1 MKESLRH
8 RRLAAFTLVELLV
21 VIGIIAILV
30 ALLLPSLNTARN
42 QAKRVNCL
50 AHLQQCGQALVMYAN
65 QNKGFLPPRIPD
77 PGTAPN
83 YKFTLPQRGPGSGF
97 QNNPPMGV
105 ALMVPD
111 PYGFGPRILE
121 NNDVFF
127 CPSDDVRAPFR
138 TAPHMWGPHDQ
149 SLPVTP
155 PYTGITW
162 SMSYWQFYHPSGDA
176 VMAALASGK
185 LTAAQLGPQEP
196 YKMENFKLGIKQASA
211 RMVLADQYI
220 PVKWNASNSASIR
233 KQYQTYHKEGAN
245 ILYVD
250 GHAKFLRGG
259 QVEDYI
265 ERNNYQNNQFYYY
278 FLVAAANE
286 DP

>member
-1 MKESLRH
+1 MKDSLRH
-8 RRLAAFTLVELLV
+8 RSRAAFTLVELLV
-21 VIGIIAILV
+21 VIGIIAVLV
-30 ALLLPSLNTARN
+30 ALLLPSLNSARN

-65 QNKGFLPPRIPD
+65 QNKGNFPPRNAPYNIP
-77 PGTAPN
+77 A
-83 YKFTLPQRGPGSGF
+83 RGPGSGY
-97 QNNPPMGV
+97 QNNPPMGM
-105 ALMVPD
+105 ALMVPE
-111 PYGFGPRILE
+111 PYGFGARILE

-155 PYTGITW
+155 PYTGIAW
-162 SMSYWQFYHPSGDA
+162 SMSYWQFYHPAGDA
-176 VMAALASGK
+176 VMKALAAGTLS
-185 LTAAQLGPQEP
+185 AAQLGPQEP
-196 YKMENFKLGIKQASA
+196 YKMENYKLGIKGSSA
-211 RMVLADQYI
+211 RMILADQYI
-220 PVKWNASNSASIR
+220 PVKWAASNSASIR
-233 KQYQTYHKEGAN
+233 RQYQTYHKEGAN
-245 ILYVD
+245 ILYID

-265 ERNNYQNNQFYYY
+265 VRKNYQTNQFYYY
-278 FLVAAANE
+278 FVVAAANE

>member
-1 MKESLRH
+1 MKGLRRH
-8 RRLAAFTLVELLV
+8 QTGFTLVELLV
-21 VIGIIAILV
+21 VIGIIAVLV

-65 QNKGFLPPRIPD
+65 QNKGMFPPRN
-77 PGTAPN
+77 APYN
-83 YKFTLPQRGPGSGF
+83 VPARGPGSGF
-97 QNNPPMGV
+97 QNNPPMGM
-105 ALMVPD
+105 ALMVPE
-111 PYGFGPRILE
+111 PYGFGTRILE

-127 CPSDDVRAPFR
+127 CPGDDVRAPFR
-138 TAPHMWGPHDQ
+138 TGPHMWGPHDQ
-149 SLPVTP
+149 SLPVVP

-162 SMSYWQFYHPSGDA
+162 SMSYWQFYHPAGDA
-176 VMAALASGK
+176 VMQALAAGT

-196 YKMENFKLGIKQASA
+196 YKMENYKLGIKGASA

-220 PVKWNASNSASIR
+220 PVKWTASNSASIR

-245 ILYVD
+245 ILYID
-250 GHAKFLRGG
+250 GHAKFLRGH

-265 ERNNYQNNQFYYY
+265 VRNNYQNNQFYYY
-278 FLVAAANE
+278 FVVAAANE